1 MEEKLVKIYSYQ
13 LDRQIID
20 KCIEEERNIKSADVE
35 IAIQQIL
42 KDNNIQYK
50 NKINEVWSGNYKT
63 PRYDLQVEIYVNMN
77 DEEKTKKLIEKYLN
91 K

>member
-1 MEEKLVKIYSYQ
+1 MKDELVKVYSYE
-13 LDRQIID
+13 LDRKIID
-20 KCIEEERNIKSADVE
+20 QCIEEGRSIKASDVE
-35 IAIQQIL
+35 MVIQQIL

-63 PRYDLQVEIYVNMN
+63 PRYNLQVEIYVNIE
-77 DEEKTKKLIEKYLN
+77 DKEKTKEIIEKYHN